1 MAPLRSILTKIPMP
15 KLFIGMGLGIGFFLM
30 LFVGGWIGFVQFD
43 KTNPP
48 PLSPLTKLSVEVVDR
63 EGTLLRAY
71 VTPTGHWRLKADLGQ
86 IDPEFIKILLAYE
99 DKRFFAHHGI
109 DPEAMLRASWQL
121 LTNGRII
128 SGASTITMQL
138 ARLLEP
144 RENRTIGA
152 KLWQML
158 RAIQL
163 ERRMSKPEILA
174 AYLTLAP
181 YGGNIEGV
189 RAATLAYFGKEPG
202 ALSLSEAALLVALP
216 QSPVARRPDIHPE
229 RALKARN
236 TVLERMAKAAVI
248 DIGEV
253 ARATAQPLR
262 GTRQDLPQLAA
273 HAADRLIRAAPE
285 KAIHHTLLRKDSQQ
299 QLETVVKRAAGRLG
313 PTLSVALVM
322 ADAKTGDILV
332 EIGSP
337 DYVSAARAG
346 WIDMSRALRSPGSA
360 LKPFIYGLAFE
371 EGLVRDQTLIDD
383 RPVNFGGYRPKNFN
397 MDYQGEV
404 TIREA
409 LLQSLNVPVVAL
421 LDAIG
426 PQRLM
431 GRIRQGG
438 VKAELPEGET
448 IGLAVGLGGMGLSLK
463 DLTQLYTLF
472 ANDGRVRPLRLQA
485 KDTVPSEL
493 TEASP
498 EASGASVLDPIATWH
513 IANILKDASPP
524 RGSAK
529 LAIAYKTG
537 TSYSYRDA
545 WSVGFD
551 GRHVIGVWVG
561 KADNGAVPGITGW
574 SAAAPILFEAFA
586 KSGLALEPLPS
597 APLGALD
604 QARAD
609 LPPTMKRFHI
619 ESRWDQDAALPEPPP
634 RISYPPSG
642 AQIELAQTSDMSPF
656 PVVIK
661 LQDGRPPFRWLANG
675 QVFDANGNRR
685 QIHWTPDGAGQS
697 TLTVIDAAGRADSV
711 SLFLRLP

>member
-1 MAPLRSILTKIPMP
+1 MASVRSILAKCPMP
-15 KLFIGMGLGIGFFLM
+15 KIVLGMGLGIGL
-30 LFVGGWIGFVQFD
+30 LLLIIIGGWIGFVQFD

-48 PLSPLTKLSVEVVDR
+48 PISALTHLSVEVVDR
-63 EGTLLRAY
+63 EGGLLRAY
-71 VTPTGHWRLKADLGQ
+71 TTPTGHWRLKADIDQ

-109 DPEAMLRASWQL
+109 DPQAVLRASWQL

-144 RENRTIGA
+144 REQRTVGA

-158 RAIQL
+158 RAVQL
-163 ERRMSKPEILA
+163 ERRMSKRDILA
-174 AYLTLAP
+174 TYLTLAP
-181 YGGNIEGV
+181 YGGNIEGI
-189 RAATLAYFGKEPG
+189 RAASLAYFGKEPKV
-202 ALSLSEAALLVALP
+202 LSLSEAALLVALP
-216 QSPVARRPDIHPE
+216 QSPVARRPDVYPD

-236 TVLERMAKAAVI
+236 TVLDRVAKAGII
-248 DIGEV
+248 DASEV
-253 ARATAQPLR
+253 ARAASHPLK

-273 HAADRLIRAAPE
+273 HAADRLVRTAPE
-285 KAIHHTLLRKDSQQ
+285 KAVHHTLLRKDSQAR
-299 QLETVVKRAAGRLG
+299 LEAVVKAAADRLG

-322 ADAKTGDILV
+322 ADAKTGAILA

-337 DYVSAARAG
+337 DYVSAPRAG

-409 LLQSLNVPVVAL
+409 LLQSLNVPAVAL
-421 LDAIG
+421 LDAVG

-431 GRIRQGG
+431 GRIRQAG
-438 VKAELPEGET
+438 VEAKLPEGENV
-448 IGLAVGLGGMGLSLK
+448 GLAVGLGGLGLSLK

-472 ANDGRVRPLRLQA
+472 VNDGRVKPLRLQGVLDGEDEQRSTA
-485 KDTVPSEL
+485 T
-493 TEASP
+493 
-498 EASGASVLDPIATWH
+498 VLDPVASWH

-537 TSYSYRDA
+537 TSYGYRDA

-561 KADNGAVPGITGW
+561 KADNSSVPGITGW

-586 KSGLALEPLPS
+586 KSGLALTPLPP
-597 APLGALD
+597 APLGAIE
-604 QARAD
+604 QARVD
-609 LPPTMKRFHI
+609 LPPTMRRFHI
-619 ESRWDQDAALPEPPP
+619 ESRWEQDETLPEPPP
-634 RISYPPSG
+634 RISYPPKG
-642 AQIELAQTSDMSPF
+642 AQIELAQTSDAKPF

-675 QVFDANGNRR
+675 QVFNANGNRR
-685 QIHWTPDGAGQS
+685 HIHWIPDGVGQS

-711 SLFLRLP
+711 SLFLRPQ